1 MNRLV
6 VDASVV
12 IKWFLP
18 EVLAEAALRLAASD
32 RAFLAPELLCAEFAN
47 VLWKKQLRG
56 EVAGTAAAGILE
68 NFRSVAIETFAL
80 MPLLPV
86 AFAIASEAGHSVCD
100 CLYLALAEREDQ
112 AVHAGGCPCDA
123 ARTVASGSAS
133 SGVEAPD
140 DTSVACNASS
150 TAGSLPPSSV

>member
-12 IKWFLP
+12 VKWFLP

-80 MPLLPV
+80 MPLLPD
-86 AFAIASEAGHSVCD
+86 AFAIASAAGHSVCD
-100 CLYLALAEREDQ
+100 CLYLALAEREDCPLVTADRRFHQ
-112 AVHAGGCPCDA
+112 AFFGSHLGHRMLWIEAFDA
-123 ARTVASGSAS
+123 
-133 SGVEAPD
+133 
-140 DTSVACNASS
+140 
-150 TAGSLPPSSV
+150 